1 MNQRFRTREVMVGTV
16 AIGGSNPVRVQSMTN
31 TSTMDTIATVR
42 QTIQLYQAG
51 CELVRITAP
60 GVKEAANLAVIKQAL
75 HEQGYDIP
83 LIADIHYSPKAAE
96 VAAAIVEKVRINP
109 GNYTGAEPR
118 NINYTPQQYQKA
130 LDKVRQNIRPLIG
143 ICKAHNTAIRIGSN
157 HGSLGRRIIH
167 RYGNTPEGMVEA
179 ALEFVRICREM
190 DFHQIVLSM
199 KASNVR
205 VMVHATRLLVKKM
218 MDEGMDYP
226 VHLGVTEAGDGIE
239 GRVKSAVGIGTLLAD
254 GIGDTIRVSLTE
266 DPVNEVPVAQSI
278 VNYINPEKKALVSNV
293 FEGFFYDPFSYNPR
307 FSKRSQ
313 LKPAMV
319 EPLVLA
325 EAGDY
330 KAEKPDIIINA
341 NNSAQRLWHQ
351 VSIDA
356 TEHDDNDFHRPV
368 VAASQEA
375 PAVYSFRRFFET
387 LHQDE
392 LRVPVI
398 LHKNYSGD
406 AVAAAIPA
414 AIDFGPLFLD
424 GLGDGI
430 WLGSDEK
437 HRQEF
442 VNLAFT
448 LLQACGAR
456 ISKTEFIACPSCGR
470 TRYDIQSSL
479 QKVKA
484 ATSHLKGLKIAVMGC
499 VVNGPGEMADADYGY
514 VGMGAGKVALYRG
527 HIQVQHNVSEEN
539 AVDALVQMIKNDG
552 RWREKE
558 ETTDDNF
565 L

>member
-1 MNQRFRTREVMVGTV
+1 MVGAL

-31 TSTMDTIATVR
+31 TSTMNTAATVR
-42 QTIQLYQAG
+42 QTIQLYEAG

-75 HEQGYDIP
+75 RDQGYDIP

-96 VAAAIVEKVRINP
+96 VAATIVDKVRINP

-130 LDKVRQNIRPLIG
+130 LDKVRQNITPLIE
-143 ICKAHNTAIRIGSN
+143 ICKEHNTALRIGSN

-179 ALEFVRICREM
+179 ALEFVRICSEM

-218 MDEGMDYP
+218 MDECMDYP

-278 VNYINPEKKALVSNV
+278 INYIKSEKKTLVSNI
-293 FEGFFYDPFSYNPR
+293 FKGFFYDPFSYNPR
-307 FSKRSQ
+307 FSKRVQ
-313 LKPAMV
+313 LKPSMV

-325 EAGDY
+325 AASDY
-330 KAEKPDIIINA
+330 DCEKPDIVTDA
-341 NNSAQRLWHQ
+341 NQSAQKLWHQ

-356 TEHDDNDFHRPV
+356 TEHDGSDFHRPV
-368 VAASQEA
+368 VATSQEA
-375 PAVYSFRRFFET
+375 PAVDSFRRFFEI
-387 LHQDE
+387 LHNDE
-392 LRVPVI
+392 SRVPVI
-398 LHKNYSGD
+398 LHKTYSGD
-406 AVAAAIPA
+406 AASAAIPA

-430 WLGSDEK
+430 WLGSNEE
-437 HRQEF
+437 HRQDF
-442 VNLAFT
+442 VSLAYT

-470 TRYDIQSSL
+470 TRYDIQASL

-499 VVNGPGEMADADYGY
+499 IVNGPGEMADADYGY
-514 VGMGAGKVALYRG
+514 VGMGAGKVALYCG
-527 HIQVQHNVSEEN
+527 HTQMQHDVPEET
-539 AVDALVQMIKNDG
+539 AVELLVQMIKNDG
-552 RWREKE
+552 RWREKGGNAN
-558 ETTDDNF
+558 DNY